1 MNATNIK
8 DNVLY
13 QNGRTC
19 VLLFSGGRDST
30 LSALRLSKNFSKL
43 ALVTIT
49 SEHLHGMESVYQRLK
64 ELQNHLPD
72 NTEWFHIVQPSNLN
86 TDISF
91 YAPTCLP
98 CHHAYISVGVVIAEK
113 IQAQHISFGY
123 VGYQSTWPEQTN
135 YAIEHLR
142 ELLKLYDITLELP
155 VYGINKVE
163 EVYAEL
169 SKYGISTISL
179 EQKCTRQV
187 NNVELVSDVL
197 RKEIS
202 SWKKSIIQSLATRN
216 NLHIEILQEC
226 QLKDL
231 AGI

>member
-1 MNATNIK
+1 MTETNVK
-8 DNVLY
+8 DKVLY
-13 QNGRTC
+13 QNECKC
-19 VLLFSGGRDST
+19 VLMFSGGRDST
-30 LSALRLSKNFSKL
+30 LAALRLSKSFSKL

-49 SEHLHGMESVYQRLK
+49 SEHLYGMESVYQRLN
-64 ELQNHLPD
+64 ELKNHLPD
-72 NTEWFHIVQPSNLN
+72 NTEWFHVTQPSNLN

-113 IQAQHISFGY
+113 VQAQHISFGY
-123 VGYQSTWPEQTN
+123 VGYQSTWPEQTK

-142 ELLKLYDITLELP
+142 KLLKLYDITLELP
-155 VYGINKVE
+155 VYEIKKAE

-169 SKYGISTISL
+169 SKHGISTISL

-202 SWKKSIIQSLATRN
+202 SWKKAIIQSLATRN
-216 NLHIEILQEC
+216 NLHIKILQEC

-231 AGI
+231 AGN